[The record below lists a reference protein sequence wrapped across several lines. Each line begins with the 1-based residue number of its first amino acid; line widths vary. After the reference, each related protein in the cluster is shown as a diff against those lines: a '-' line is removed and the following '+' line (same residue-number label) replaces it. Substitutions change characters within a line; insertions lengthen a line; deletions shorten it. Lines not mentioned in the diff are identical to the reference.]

1 MSARVLALLLDPA
14 GAAGC
19 LDAVAGACRALP
31 GARVSGLHVRADPA
45 GAIMPTEEVLTAE
58 RQAAMAAEAAR
69 GAAAIRSAW
78 ESWPHPELR
87 ADWREEA
94 GDPASLARAAGAFAL
109 VAMTLPR
116 HDGLPAHRA
125 ALDALLFTEGQ
136 PVLVVPAGWT
146 GGFGRHLAA
155 GWRDTAGTR
164 RALASARPW
173 LEAAERVTLLAVT
186 ADDPAWPGDAPGS
199 LEAGSG
205 EKSARRGGRRAIR
218 CLRRWRRP
226 VLMV

>member
-78 ESWPHPELR
+78 E
-87 ADWREEA
+87 WR
-94 GDPASLARAAGAFAL
+94 
-109 VAMTLPR
+109 
-116 HDGLPAHRA
+116 
-125 ALDALLFTEGQ
+125 
-136 PVLVVPAGWT
+136 
-146 GGFGRHLAA
+146 
-155 GWRDTAGTR
+155 R
-164 RALASARPW
+164 RAIPRRSP
-173 LEAAERVTLLAVT
+173 
-186 ADDPAWPGDAPGS
+186 
-199 LEAGSG
+199 
-205 EKSARRGGRRAIR
+205 ARRGRS
-218 CLRRWRRP
+218 RWWR
-226 VLMV
+226 